1 MMTTR
6 RATRGFTLVE
16 LLVVIAI
23 IAVLMALLLPAVQAA
38 REAGR
43 RGTCLNNQKNI
54 ALALLRASD
63 TNGFLPGWRHTL
75 RISGTTINPPWP
87 VVIMP
92 FIERN
97 DIYTAIQQ
105 QTSAAAY
112 TGMTTYLSLFVCP
125 STPPDVMTSPVLAY
139 AGNCGSAS
147 NVRRFDGLML
157 DTTITSGGTSGRV
170 TVDDVSDADGT
181 ATTLVLSEKCITSG
195 SLAVGTWNINVVNNV
210 AAGPSF
216 SFFNGDN
223 RDWYVPGFGI
233 SSGTTTKVINPPAIG
248 SLSTTYGQITGP
260 SSNHQGGAVV
270 AFCGGNTG
278 FLKDSLLP
286 RVYAQLLSWNH
297 AAAVRPNVPVGA
309 NPNFSAV
316 YGTTWGAI
324 NYPVL
329 SDGDFQ

>member
-23 IAVLMALLLPAVQAA
+23 IGVLMALLLPAVQAA

-75 RISGTTINPPWP
+75 RISGTTVNPPWP

-147 NVRRFDGLML
+147 NGRRFDGVML
-157 DTTITSGGTSGRV
+157 DTTITSGNNSGRV
-170 TVDDVSDADGT
+170 TVDDISDADGT

-195 SLAVGTWNINVVNNV
+195 SLAVGTWNINVTNV
-210 AAGPSF
+210 GPGPSF
-216 SFFNGDN
+216 SFFQGNNPGFF
-223 RDWYVPGFGI
+223 VPGFGI
-233 SSGTTTKVINPPAIG
+233 SGTTTKVINPPALG
-248 SLSTTYGQITGP
+248 LLNVTYGQITGP

-297 AAAVRPNVPVGA
+297 NAAISSVGGLPA
-309 NPNFSAV
+309 SPTYTAWSPL
-316 YGTTWGAI
+316 T
-324 NYPVL
+324 PL